1 MANRT
6 QGKRV
11 AADRAESLI
20 AGIQK
25 RLAGGTQVQ
34 LAGGVF
40 TPAQIVAELQKL
52 VTMRADVMAA
62 RAATM
67 AKVATE
73 QATAPAIRVF
83 MDTFVAFVRTAF
95 GNQADVLA
103 DFGLDPKKAPTPLT
117 VEQKAAAAA
126 KREATRAARGTKSAK
141 AKKGIKGTVTGVEIT
156 PIVAE
161 PTKPAAPAPATAPTA
176 APHTGTATGGA
187 TPTTT

>member
-25 RLAGGTQVQ
+25 RLASGTQVQ
-34 LAGGVF
+34 LSGGVF

-62 RAATM
+62 RAATR

-73 QATAPAIRVF
+73 QATAPAIRAF
-83 MDTFVAFVRTAF
+83 MDTIVAFVRTAF

-103 DFGLDPKKAPTPLT
+103 DFGLEPKKAPTPLT

-141 AKKGIKGTVTGVEIT
+141 AKKAIKGTVTGVEIT
-156 PIVAE
+156 PIVA
-161 PTKPAAPAPATAPTA
+161 PPAK
-176 APHTGTATGGA
+176 
-187 TPTTT
+187 PTTA